1 MSVYNRKMFKPRNAR
16 NALNMSAGIAPV
28 QKFHAGGPVGHTH
41 PLANNQQ
48 AFFTPPRSSVPS
60 NMPAIAAAR
69 NASPTLNARM
79 NVLQGRGTSPLRQT
93 MNPGSG
99 TINLDES
106 SLSGIG
112 SILSRSPQPEQSFR
126 QFYGGGLKS
135 MVTNPN
141 PMTVGQQT
149 RSDLAGMAATPVD
162 AVVGGV
168 ASGMDAIGELLSP
181 LTSQALTPG
190 FVNAVITGKQA
201 LPDSVKQQINNR
213 EIPVPKALSDALLS
227 GKVDPTG
234 VDLAKLS
241 GFQTSQEVADVVEIM
256 NAAPGSQTVAVE
268 RPVPP
273 ETELGRDPGPVEDEA
288 IAALAPPPGTGDLSQ
303 DRMFMGDA
311 DAPVKPVLPETELG
325 RDPEP
330 VERDAAA
337 TTDLSQKEIDRVI
350 NNGTQEEKQ
359 STLDGFIKEFM
370 DKAPGYEGADSGLI
384 LAKIGFAMAAG
395 KSPRAIENIASAM
408 SDGAD
413 MLIKDKAKK
422 DEFNRQLKLSAMQYG
437 FSETGKIRAEE
448 RLTARDNANVAE
460 MVVGKGGTTYN
471 GREYKEGESV
481 FIAKG
486 DLKAGTFPPNILGT
500 AALTAIK
507 NQATANATALKNA
520 LDRRAISPE
529 QYDKQIAKYNKAVT
543 SAIDAESGISLLEGA
558 MITVTDGNV
567 TGLKGAFQ
575 DTVRAGGAFLGMDL
589 TKTYGDKTEVQNA
602 MRAALQDVIPVTLG
616 ATQSANS
623 ISNRDVDFLI
633 TAYFGEGALNGGK
646 LAFATQTE
654 SEMVQRLQRAVGK
667 MRKAQKSAFSTMKT
681 TEKFLSP
688 LYQPG
693 TTDSAIGIL
702 SEDQRRLRDAGLMA
716 GGAKG
721 SGVYVGGQQV
731 ISSLGATRGDDGIIR
746 FDV

>member
-437 FSETGKIRAEE
+437 FTETGKIRAEE